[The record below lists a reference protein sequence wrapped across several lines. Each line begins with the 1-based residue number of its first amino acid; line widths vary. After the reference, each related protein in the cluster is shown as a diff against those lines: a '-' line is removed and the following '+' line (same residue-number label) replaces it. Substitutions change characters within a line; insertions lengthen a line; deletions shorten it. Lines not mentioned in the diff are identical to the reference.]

1 MYLCTLFYSL
11 VKLVKY
17 FCLCIFTNVLDKSI
31 SSGLLLSVLSVQLSA
46 NGRMFPRTTKMEK
59 NNKVRRITYENIL
72 TFKDE
77 QSKVS

>member
-1 MYLCTLFYSL
+1 MYLCTLFSSL

-17 FCLCIFTNVLDKSI
+17 FCLCIFTNVLDKGI
-31 SSGLLLSVLSVQLSA
+31 SSGLLISVLSDHLLT
-46 NGRMFPRTTKMEK
+46 NGRMFPRTTKTEK
-59 NNKVRRITYENIL
+59 NIKVRRITYENIL